1 MAMGFPE
8 NRCKRALLNTGNN
21 GAEIAMNWLFEHMED
36 PGIDDPLPSQGG
48 GDSSGAS
55 EEQISILCEMGF
67 TPLQA
72 KKALKET
79 VSIKR
84 QKRYYL
90 ISDY

>member
-1 MAMGFPE
+1 MQMGFPE

-36 PGIDDPLPSQGG
+36 PGIDDPLPAPGG
-48 GDSSGAS
+48 GDSAQVS
-55 EEQISILCEMGF
+55 EEQIGVLCEMGF

-79 VSIKR
+79 VR
-84 QKRYYL
+84 LFNNRYTNNRN
-90 ISDY
+90 

>member
-36 PGIDDPLPSQGG
+36 PGIDDPLPSQGE
-48 GDSSGAS
+48 GDSSGPS
-55 EEQISILCEMGF
+55 EEQIGILCEMGF
-67 TPLQA
+67 TALQA

-79 VSIKR
+79 VSTKR
-84 QKRYYL
+84 
-90 ISDY
+90 